1 MGDAET
7 TADGVSEGVGVGV
20 CESVGEVSEGVD
32 IGESAGGGVS
42 VASDVP
48 VAPRLTE
55 AIRPERNSGLHSQGP
70 QPLFDQISNAHSVF
84 LTGSIQSW

>member
-20 CESVGEVSEGVD
+20 
-32 IGESAGGGVS
+32 GESAGGGVS
-42 VASDVP
+42 VGASDAP

-55 AIRPERNSGLHSQGP
+55 SIRPERNSGLHSQGA
-70 QPLFDQISNAHSVF
+70 QPLLDQISNAHSVF

>member
-1 MGDAET
+1 VGDAESAT
-7 TADGVSEGVGVGV
+7 GGVSEGVGVGV
-20 CESVGEVSEGVD
+20 GE
-32 IGESAGGGVS
+32 ATGGGVS
-42 VASDVP
+42 VGPADAA

-55 AIRPERNSGLHSQGP
+55 CIRPERNSGLHSQGA